1 MKKRAIIIICMIACA
16 LSGCGKEKTGEGES
30 KKVQE
35 NQFQSSV
42 QELKQRKNATIF
54 SKYLELVGNDYSEI
68 SDQYVD
74 TITSNTELD
83 GFAIETH
90 SIEKEFT
97 ELPGKWK
104 IFYNYYDG
112 EKESYENGSLPEKL
126 SMPYLIGE
134 GKKKSSEILEKLE
147 REYGKYDEDYEIPFN
162 TESNEEQIQCYQWD
176 SVEANYGMTLTVEN
190 DRYKITF
197 SHELEVFDKQKIL
210 QPVYEENENL
220 EKQYWE
226 QMLNSYKRERVESLW
241 NVRYEEAQENLET
254 MFQNGYQ
261 IKENVLECF
270 RVNNYAAWVWT
281 EELGKSAGAL
291 LLDKEEEYFL
301 VHVNFEISNEKEE
314 KAVDDYI
321 LVGKVNDNWK
331 ICNMPAVLNLLDDI
345 SF

>member
-1 MKKRAIIIICMIACA
+1 
-16 LSGCGKEKTGEGES
+16 
-30 KKVQE
+30 
-35 NQFQSSV
+35 
-42 QELKQRKNATIF
+42 
-54 SKYLELVGNDYSEI
+54 
-68 SDQYVD
+68 
-74 TITSNTELD
+74 
-83 GFAIETH
+83 
-90 SIEKEFT
+90 
-97 ELPGKWK
+97 
-104 IFYNYYDG
+104 
-112 EKESYENGSLPEKL
+112 
-126 SMPYLIGE
+126 
-134 GKKKSSEILEKLE
+134 
-147 REYGKYDEDYEIPFN
+147 
-162 TESNEEQIQCYQWD
+162 
-176 SVEANYGMTLTVEN
+176 
-190 DRYKITF
+190 
-197 SHELEVFDKQKIL
+197 
-210 QPVYEENENL
+210 
-220 EKQYWE
+220 
-226 QMLNSYKRERVESLW
+226 MLNSYKRERVESLW